1 MNTGMVERVAAIRE
15 RVAQACARAG
25 RDPEAVALVA
35 VSKKQPPDAIAE
47 AAAAG
52 LTVFGESR
60 VQEAAQKIPQCP
72 GRLEWHLIG
81 HLQTNKVAGAVALFS
96 TIHSV
101 DSWRLLDAVERAA
114 AAAGVRVRALIEVN
128 VSGERSK
135 FGLPPEEV
143 PGVLERGAGL
153 ARVEVVGL
161 MTVPP
166 FEPDPERV
174 RPFFAALREG
184 RDRWARESGLALP
197 ELSMGMTGDFEVAIE
212 EGATCVRIGTGIFGA
227 REAIP

>member
-1 MNTGMVERVAAIRE
+1 MNTEMVERVASIQA

-25 RDPEAVALVA
+25 RDPESVAIVA
-35 VSKKQPPDAIAE
+35 VSKKQPPEAIAA

-72 GRLEWHLIG
+72 GRLEWHFIG
-81 HLQTNKVAGAVALFS
+81 HLQTNKVAAAVALFS

-101 DSWRLLDAVERAA
+101 DSLRVLEAVEQAA
-114 AAAGVRVRALIEVN
+114 VAAGVRVRAMLEVN

-135 FGLPPEEV
+135 FGLSPEEV
-143 PGVLERGAGL
+143 PGVLERGAAL
-153 ARVEVVGL
+153 TRVEVVGL

-166 FEPDPERV
+166 FEPDPEKV
-174 RPFFAALREG
+174 RPYFAALRQG
-184 RDRWARESGLALP
+184 RDRWARATGLTLP
-197 ELSMGMTGDFEVAIE
+197 ELSMGMTGDFGVAVE
-212 EGATCVRIGTGIFGA
+212 EGATCVRIGTGFFGA
-227 REAIP
+227 REATP

>member
-1 MNTGMVERVAAIRE
+1 MNTEMVERVAAIQAH
-15 RVAQACARAG
+15 VAQACARAG
-25 RDPEAVALVA
+25 RDPESVAIVA
-35 VSKKQPPDAIAE
+35 VSKKQPPEAIAA

-72 GRLEWHLIG
+72 GRLEWHFIG
-81 HLQTNKVAGAVALFS
+81 HLQTNKVAAAVALFS

-101 DSWRLLDAVERAA
+101 DSWRVLEAVEQAA
-114 AAAGVRVRALIEVN
+114 VAAGVRVRAMLEVN

-135 FGLPPEEV
+135 FGLSPEEV
-143 PGVLERGAGL
+143 PGVLERGAAL
-153 ARVEVVGL
+153 TRVEVVGL

-166 FEPDPERV
+166 FEPDPEKV
-174 RPFFAALREG
+174 RPYFAALRQG
-184 RDRWARESGLALP
+184 RDRWARETGLALP
-197 ELSMGMTGDFEVAIE
+197 ELSMGMTGDYGVAIE

-227 REAIP
+227 REATP